1 MSFGENDSQEP
12 PPKMSERN
20 LTMKIH
26 AVALKIRSKSES
38 EKDLGRRRLKRFYY
52 KFGLLKEQQEH
63 NGVSCTKECLKNA
76 EKNLVYFEMKSI
88 WILAPK
94 IYIVI

>member
-1 MSFGENDSQEP
+1 MSFGENDSEEP

-38 EKDLGRRRLKRFYY
+38 EKDLGRRRLKRFYF

-63 NGVSCTKECLKNA
+63 NGVSCTKKCLKKA
-76 EKNLVYFEMKSI
+76 KKSLVYFEMKSI
-88 WILAPK
+88 
-94 IYIVI
+94 